1 MSSSRTWSS
10 PNCVAVVRKDSLAS
24 AIEPK
29 CGHSHRC
36 RGSRRSFHH
45 LAALPDN
52 QGEAKGTVLTSDIAC
67 GTPSRALVATCEWQ
81 GFVRP
86 ASRMSVLLHTPVIF
100 AQVQCHSRRESPAA
114 FHLRQQKPRRAR
126 HPGTRGDDGSANSR
140 SQLRGLPCSRQGE
153 LAAVPS
159 RSHGAGK
166 EPIRACAFPAKRK
179 AFAASCMR
187 TTTRNAAPLRKR
199 AVHVRQQPSH
209 DGTHCE
215 TPRRL

>member
-1 MSSSRTWSS
+1 MSSPRTWSS
-10 PNCVAVVRKDSLAS
+10 PNCVAVVSKDSLAS

-52 QGEAKGTVLTSDIAC
+52 QGEAKGMVLTSDIAC

-100 AQVQCHSRRESPAA
+100 AHVQCHSRRESPAVV
-114 FHLRQQKPRRAR
+114 HLRQQKPRRAR
-126 HPGTRGDDGSANSR
+126 RPGTRGDDGSANSR
-140 SQLRGLPCSRQGE
+140 SQLRGLPCSRRGE
-153 LAAVPS
+153 LAALCRAAATVPGKS
-159 RSHGAGK
+159 QFGLVLFRPSGKPSPRHACEQRHG
-166 EPIRACAFPAKRK
+166 
-179 AFAASCMR
+179 
-187 TTTRNAAPLRKR
+187 TRRRYGNAPF
-199 AVHVRQQPSH
+199 
-209 DGTHCE
+209 T
-215 TPRRL
+215 